1 MQQQPQNNSMQNI
14 WSSNGGDRPQQVNL
28 NITAQIDAINTKQLK
43 LKEQI
48 VESEKNLN
56 AQHQVLMNIK

>member
-1 MQQQPQNNSMQNI
+1 MQQQSQNNNVQNI
-14 WSSNGGDRPQQVNL
+14 WSSNGGDRPQQANI
-28 NITAQIDAINTKQLK
+28 NITAQIDAINAKQLK

-56 AQHQVLMNIK
+56 AQHQVYMNTK

>member
-1 MQQQPQNNSMQNI
+1 MQNI
-14 WSSNGGDRPQQVNL
+14 WSSNGGDRPQQVNI

-56 AQHQVLMNIK
+56 AQHQVYINIK

>member
-1 MQQQPQNNSMQNI
+1 MQPQNTSMQNI
-14 WSSNGGDRPQQVNL
+14 WTSNGGDRTQQINI
-28 NITAQIDAINTKQLK
+28 NITAQIESINTKQLK

-56 AQHQVLMNIK
+56 AQHQVYMNIK